1 MMKNRIISCLA
12 LLSFCAVIFTPLIA
26 SATDSGVGISKY
38 ELRRQ
43 ADEKKY
49 AESRKRL
56 EEFNKRRDAV
66 MKQNAARQAIKK
78 QKSAITKQKVKAYFQ
93 GHPFRVYRFVKKH
106 RYDERVEKFY
116 RSYRFRRL
124 EVMFYK
130 KWMDILGIEKF
141 NEMVKNKELVEDNTV
156 LVNAEGKIVGLA
168 DDTLEEG
175 TVAVD
180 QDGNT
185 IPIVSS
191 AEGAYNPVFQFMY
204 NGKIYDHGYY
214 RGTVNDVLRIMPS
227 SKWIDYIGT
236 DEFAQK
242 IDNNEIKLDGTGF
255 YDDEGRIIAISDLSL
270 DELQPVFDEF
280 NRAIPNVAT
289 YQVDD
294 PVETYAYFHWR
305 KWKCKHGFY
314 MWINKG
320 IVHVLESKNLIAKV
334 GPEYFAKA
342 MRSDLLHRID
352 EGDILADLDGRILAI
367 HNNQLPKNAIVVD
380 ENGKRI
386 QVVHDGE
393 TYQADTLAS

>member
-1 MMKNRIISCLA
+1 MKNRIISCLA

-191 AEGAYNPVFQFMY
+191 AEGAYNPGFQFMY

-236 DEFAQK
+236 EELAQK

-270 DELQPVFDEF
+270 DEMQPVFDEF

>member
-1 MMKNRIISCLA
+1 M
-12 LLSFCAVIFTPLIA
+12 
-26 SATDSGVGISKY
+26 
-38 ELRRQ
+38 
-43 ADEKKY
+43 
-49 AESRKRL
+49 
-56 EEFNKRRDAV
+56 
-66 MKQNAARQAIKK
+66 
-78 QKSAITKQKVKAYFQ
+78 
-93 GHPFRVYRFVKKH
+93 
-106 RYDERVEKFY
+106 
-116 RSYRFRRL
+116 
-124 EVMFYK
+124 
-130 KWMDILGIEKF
+130 
-141 NEMVKNKELVEDNTV
+141 
-156 LVNAEGKIVGLA
+156 
-168 DDTLEEG
+168 
-175 TVAVD
+175 
-180 QDGNT
+180 
-185 IPIVSS
+185 
-191 AEGAYNPVFQFMY
+191 
-204 NGKIYDHGYY
+204 
-214 RGTVNDVLRIMPS
+214 
-227 SKWIDYIGT
+227 
-236 DEFAQK
+236 
-242 IDNNEIKLDGTGF
+242 
-255 YDDEGRIIAISDLSL
+255 
-270 DELQPVFDEF
+270 QPVFDEF

>member
-1 MMKNRIISCLA
+1 
-12 LLSFCAVIFTPLIA
+12 
-26 SATDSGVGISKY
+26 
-38 ELRRQ
+38 
-43 ADEKKY
+43 
-49 AESRKRL
+49 
-56 EEFNKRRDAV
+56 
-66 MKQNAARQAIKK
+66 
-78 QKSAITKQKVKAYFQ
+78 
-93 GHPFRVYRFVKKH
+93 
-106 RYDERVEKFY
+106 
-116 RSYRFRRL
+116 
-124 EVMFYK
+124 MFYK

-214 RGTVNDVLRIMPS
+214 RGTINDVLRIMPS

-236 DEFAQK
+236 EELAQK

-270 DELQPVFDEF
+270 DEMQPVFDEF

>member
-1 MMKNRIISCLA
+1 
-12 LLSFCAVIFTPLIA
+12 
-26 SATDSGVGISKY
+26 
-38 ELRRQ
+38 
-43 ADEKKY
+43 
-49 AESRKRL
+49 
-56 EEFNKRRDAV
+56 
-66 MKQNAARQAIKK
+66 
-78 QKSAITKQKVKAYFQ
+78 
-93 GHPFRVYRFVKKH
+93 
-106 RYDERVEKFY
+106 
-116 RSYRFRRL
+116 
-124 EVMFYK
+124 MFYK

-204 NGKIYDHGYY
+204 NGKIYDYGYY

-236 DEFAQK
+236 EELAQK

-270 DELQPVFDEF
+270 DEMQPVFDEF

-386 QVVHDGE
+386 QVVHDG
-393 TYQADTLAS
+393 

>member
-1 MMKNRIISCLA
+1 MKNRIISCLA
-12 LLSFCAVIFTPLIA
+12 LLSFCVVIFTPLIA

-227 SKWIDYIGT
+227 SKWIDYIGI
-236 DEFAQK
+236 EQVVLK
-242 IDNNEIKLDGTGF
+242 IDNNEIQLDNTGF

-270 DELQPVFDEF
+270 DDYHPVFNEF
-280 NRAIPNVAT
+280 NRPIPNVAR
-289 YQVDD
+289 YQVYD
-294 PVETYAYFHWR
+294 PVETYGYFHWYN
-305 KWKCKHGFY
+305 WKSKNGFY
-314 MWINKG
+314 LWINKG
-320 IVHVLESKNLIAKV
+320 IVYVLHSVDLQEKV

-342 MRSDLLHRID
+342 MKSGMLYRISD
-352 EGDILADLDGRILAI
+352 GDIFTDIDGKILAI
-367 HNNQLPKNAIVVD
+367 HVNEIPKNSIVVD
-380 ENGKRI
+380 VNGNKI
-386 QVVHDGE
+386 QVLHDGE

>member
-1 MMKNRIISCLA
+1 
-12 LLSFCAVIFTPLIA
+12 
-26 SATDSGVGISKY
+26 
-38 ELRRQ
+38 
-43 ADEKKY
+43 
-49 AESRKRL
+49 
-56 EEFNKRRDAV
+56 
-66 MKQNAARQAIKK
+66 
-78 QKSAITKQKVKAYFQ
+78 
-93 GHPFRVYRFVKKH
+93 
-106 RYDERVEKFY
+106 
-116 RSYRFRRL
+116 
-124 EVMFYK
+124 MFYK

-236 DEFAQK
+236 EELAQK

-270 DELQPVFDEF
+270 DEMQPVFDEF

-367 HNNQLPKNAIVVD
+367 HNNQLPKNAIVNAIVVD

>member
-1 MMKNRIISCLA
+1 
-12 LLSFCAVIFTPLIA
+12 
-26 SATDSGVGISKY
+26 
-38 ELRRQ
+38 
-43 ADEKKY
+43 
-49 AESRKRL
+49 
-56 EEFNKRRDAV
+56 
-66 MKQNAARQAIKK
+66 
-78 QKSAITKQKVKAYFQ
+78 
-93 GHPFRVYRFVKKH
+93 
-106 RYDERVEKFY
+106 
-116 RSYRFRRL
+116 
-124 EVMFYK
+124 MFYK

-204 NGKIYDHGYY
+204 NGKIYDYGYY

-236 DEFAQK
+236 EELAQK

-270 DELQPVFDEF
+270 DEMQPVFDEF